1 MNIVNGNNGE
11 IVSNVKK
18 LVISNK
24 KYYYYTD
31 NYVYVNDN
39 GKVKGIYKSRYN
51 VLSDMELINNN
62 TLQVVDTSTALDK
75 KEKIVNIDL
84 SDKNYK
90 SSVVDQKYSLIRIIQ

>member
-1 MNIVNGNNGE
+1 MDIGYT
-11 IVSNVKK
+11 IWFIL
-18 LVISNK
+18 LVCYNHW
-24 KYYYYTD
+24 
-31 NYVYVNDN
+31 
-39 GKVKGIYKSRYN
+39 IYIYN